1 MASAAEERYEREQ
14 AGLRVK
20 HEGTPDSDDITIPPP
35 RDPEVNPEVY
45 RDVTPLLTRGFLTL
59 PAEINDVLFVFK
71 SLNHHEFEL
80 LRMMGGFH
88 HDRAPT
94 QTFWDLFLAYGIF
107 MVDGMNVLHDRE
119 RSVRDIARTFSD
131 FPPGARAKLIRNLS
145 ELNRR
150 ANMATILTEAYAT
163 EAYSRHRWAQVRGLD
178 LMGSTVTGIAGT
190 ERLGLN
196 YAQLTWRALN
206 HYEDQ
211 SEQMEREWENA
222 KFVGAC
228 MAGKGIQKVHSSDE
242 RRREKHRET
251 MLSRKDR
258 VLRHALFGDPIEGD
272 AEMQGGKVVVA
283 ARTVEDL
290 SAQLQA
296 SLRGEKD
303 WHDEVVAEHER
314 KVRAVYEQQ
323 GEKLKTVLASR
334 QEEFGDH
341 NVAGETRMDGLTPE
355 EVQDRIRQQ
364 RQRRA
369 ERTAQRVYPQL
380 DERADA
386 HINKWVLPGAEVDTS
401 VTETDRDPTQALPLP
416 QQTPPGKPFRR

>member
-1 MASAAEERYEREQ
+1 MASAADDRYEQEQ
-14 AGLRVK
+14 ARLRASLD
-20 HEGTPDSDDITIPPP
+20 GTSDAEISIPPP

-45 RDVTPLLTRGFLTL
+45 KDVVPLLSRGFLTV

-71 SLNHHEFEL
+71 SLNHHEFEM
-80 LRMMGGFH
+80 LRLMGGFQ
-88 HDRAPT
+88 HDRAPS
-94 QTFWDLFLAYGIF
+94 QMFWNLFLAYGVF
-107 MVDGMNVLHDRE
+107 MVDGMNVLSDRE
-119 RSVRDIARTFSD
+119 RSVRELARTFAE
-131 FPPGARAKLIRNLS
+131 FPAGARGKLIRNLS

-150 ANMATILTEAYAT
+150 SNVATILTEAYVT
-163 EAYSRHRWAQVRGLD
+163 EAYSRYRWAQVRGLD
-178 LMGSTVTGIAGT
+178 LMVPTVTGISGT

-206 HYEDQ
+206 YYEDT

-251 MLSRKDR
+251 LLARKDR
-258 VLRHALFGDPIEGD
+258 VIRHALFGDPID
-272 AEMQGGKVVVA
+272 AEAEMKGDKVVIA

-290 SAQLQA
+290 SAQLQS

-314 KVRAVYEQQ
+314 RVRERYEQQ
-323 GEKLKTVLASR
+323 GQKLQTVLASR
-334 QEEFGDH
+334 KEEYGDH
-341 NVAGETRMDGLTPE
+341 EVAGETEMAGLSQA
-355 EVQDRIRQQ
+355 EVQERVARQ

-369 ERTAQRVYPQL
+369 EQSAQRVYPQL
-380 DERADA
+380 DEKVDR
-386 HINKWVLPGAEVDTS
+386 HINKWVLPGAEVGTS
-401 VTETDRDPTQALPLP
+401 LTETDRDPTEALPLP
-416 QQTPPGKPFRR
+416 PLTTPGKPFRR